1 MKSLNELDLK
11 DQRVLLRVDF
21 NVPMD
26 DGVIEDNFRVQ
37 AALPTVRFC
46 LRQGASVVI
55 MSHLGRPGGQADPA
69 LSLLPVA
76 EELEVL
82 LRQDILFSQDCVSDQ
97 AIEVSQALPAQK
109 IHLLE
114 NLRFH
119 SEEEANGP
127 EFSSRLARHG
137 NVYVNDAFGT
147 AHRAHASNVG
157 VVSHFRSA
165 GIGLLVTI
173 ELEALRALQAKPEK
187 PFAIVLGGAK
197 VAGKLEL
204 LRQLVPKAHRLIVGG
219 GMAFTFLKSQGLNVG
234 SSLVDEALVD
244 EAASILRMARELG
257 VDIYLPTDVV
267 ASDAL
272 DGSAAWHLISVEEL
286 AGAEKG
292 VDIGPESCAIF
303 SAALADARTI
313 FWNGPMGVFEQPPF
327 RTGTEMIVSA
337 IAEATAGGAVS
348 VVGGGDSAAA
358 IQLLGEPKQFTHI
371 STGGGASL
379 ELLSDRPLPALEAL
393 A

>member
-26 DGVIEDNFRVQ
+26 DGIIEDNFRIQ

-46 LRQGASVVI
+46 LKQGASVVLL
-55 MSHLGRPGGQADPA
+55 SHLGRPGGQPDPA

-82 LRQDILFSQDCVSDQ
+82 LKQDILFSQDCVSDQ
-97 AIEVSQALPAQK
+97 AIEVSQALPAQR

-114 NLRFH
+114 NLRYH
-119 SEEEANGP
+119 TEEEANEP
-127 EFSSRLARHG
+127 DFSARLARHG
-137 NVYVNDAFGT
+137 NTYVNDAFGT

-157 VVSHFRSA
+157 VVSHFRNA
-165 GIGLLVTI
+165 GIGLLMAI
-173 ELEALRALQAKPEK
+173 ELDVLRGLQAKPEK

-197 VAGKLEL
+197 IAGKLDL
-204 LRQLVPKAHRLIVGG
+204 LQKLVPQAQRLIIGG

-234 SSLVDEALVD
+234 GSLVDDALVD
-244 EAASILRMARELG
+244 EAASVLRMAREQG

-267 ASDAL
+267 AAGELSE
-272 DGSAAWHLISVEEL
+272 SVAWKLISVEEL
-286 AGAEKG
+286 TGADKG
-292 VDIGPESCAIF
+292 VDIGPESCSIF

-313 FWNGPMGVFEQPPF
+313 FWNGPMGVFELPPF
-327 RTGTEMIVSA
+327 RTGTEMIVAA
-337 IAEATAGGAVS
+337 IAEATAAGAVS
-348 VVGGGDSAAA
+348 IVGGGDSVAA
-358 IQLLGEPKQFTHI
+358 IQLLGAPKQFTHI

-379 ELLSDRPLPALEAL
+379 ELLSGRALPALEAL